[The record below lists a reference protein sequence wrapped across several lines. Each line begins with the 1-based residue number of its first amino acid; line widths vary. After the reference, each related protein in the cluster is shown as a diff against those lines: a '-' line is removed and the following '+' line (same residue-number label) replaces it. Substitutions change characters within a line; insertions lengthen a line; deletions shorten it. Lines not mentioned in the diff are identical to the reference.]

1 LSPAPPPRAGADAST
16 PEPETVSITKACRLT
31 GMGRTKLYQLMG
43 DGVLPSVKIGKRRL
57 LRLDTLRR
65 VLASLERAGLEE
77 AV

>member
-1 LSPAPPPRAGADAST
+1 
-16 PEPETVSITKACRLT
+16 
-31 GMGRTKLYQLMG
+31 MGRTKLYQLMG